1 LKRDDEFS
9 DQYSLVIGVLAIVV
23 IGIFAAIF
31 KISNLTQ
38 DLHSA
43 ASAESQTTVEER
55 IRPVGQV
62 YLPGEE
68 INAGGPQVDEA
79 VQPDP
84 VATVLSG
91 PQVYNAACIICH
103 GSGIGGAPMISDS
116 DSWQSRV
123 AQGDEILYLHAIDGY
138 TGLSGFMPQKGGRL
152 DLSDDEV
159 RDAVDYMVSE
169 LQL

>member
-1 LKRDDEFS
+1 LKRNDDNY
-9 DQYSLVIGVLAIVV
+9 DRYSITIGIFVIIV

-31 KISNLTQ
+31 KISTLTRE
-38 DLHSA
+38 LHSA
-43 ASAESQTTVEER
+43 ESAESQTSVEDR
-55 IRPVGQV
+55 IRPIGQI

-68 INAGGPQVDEA
+68 INASGPQVDEA

-84 VATVLSG
+84 VATVMSG

-116 DSWQSRV
+116 DAWQSRV
-123 AQGDEILYLHAIDGY
+123 TQGDEILYLHALDGY
-138 TGLSGFMPQKGGRL
+138 TGESGFMPQKGGRL

-159 RDAVDYMVSE
+159 RGAVDYMVSE